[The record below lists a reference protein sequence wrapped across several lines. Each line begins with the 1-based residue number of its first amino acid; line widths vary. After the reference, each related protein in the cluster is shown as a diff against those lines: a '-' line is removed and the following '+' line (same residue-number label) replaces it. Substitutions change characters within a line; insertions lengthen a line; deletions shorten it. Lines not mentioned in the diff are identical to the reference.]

1 MGRRVSPPTQLVKVL
16 AFAGA
21 VCMGLLAAG
30 SGAADPGAL
39 AVAYQVNVAHSGVQ
53 TDSALTPPFSL
64 RWRVTL
70 PAQVSYPLIA
80 ERKVFVTAASSAD
93 NATRTPVL
101 YALDRASGQTLWSQ
115 VLPLEWQRANAAYD
129 DGRIFVSGNNPF
141 VCCDSQN
148 GVVLAY
154 AADTGTLLWRTQ
166 LAGEYG
172 TTAAPTAANGV
183 VYVSGS
189 GAGGLYAVSENDGHI
204 LARQPVQYG
213 DQSSPTLSD
222 GSVFVSYACNQA
234 YGFAQTTLAPLWHY
248 SGPCSGG
255 GGRTTVY
262 AGGRLYTRDFFGS
275 LVFDAASGA
284 LLRTWEPERAQ
295 VYAPAVDSTSLFVT
309 FPGQALHA
317 ESLDGTPLW
326 TFTGDGELNTAP
338 LILNSGSD
346 RFVIIG
352 SWLGRLYALDATSGR
367 EVWSTDVGAPIS
379 GADEHNASEPLSGL
393 GAGQGMIV
401 VPSGKTLSAYANDHT
416 PPTLVLPATVVARGT
431 SQSGGIVTFSV
442 SATDPD
448 DTATTSCT
456 PASGSFFPVG
466 ATSVGCTA
474 TDTAGNTATGSF
486 LVIVSAPNADCN
498 LAHYPVTKGSR
509 NLKGANLSGCYLPNA
524 SLAGA
529 NATGANLSGAYL
541 AGADLSSVNFS
552 QASLRGAV
560 LANANVAGV
569 KWLQTTCPDG
579 TLSNNNGGTCVGH
592 LT

>member
-1 MGRRVSPPTQLVKVL
+1 MSGSPNRVK
-16 AFAGA
+16 
-21 VCMGLLAAG
+21 LLAVAIAISTGLIGAG
-30 SGAADPGAL
+30 SASGDPGAL
-39 AVAYQVNVAHSGVQ
+39 AVAYQINVAHSGVQ
-53 TDSALTPPFSL
+53 TDVALTPPFSL

-80 ERKVFVTAASSAD
+80 EGKVFVTAASSAD

-101 YALDRASGQTLWSQ
+101 YALDQASGQTLWSQ
-115 VLPLEWQRANAAYD
+115 TLPVEWQRANAAYD
-129 DGRIFVSGNNPF
+129 AGRIFVSGNNPF

-154 AADTGTLLWRTQ
+154 AADTGKLLWRTQ
-166 LAGEYG
+166 LPGEYG

-183 VYVSGS
+183 VYVSGA
-189 GAGGLYAVSENDGHI
+189 GAGGLYSISEDDGRI

-213 DQSSPTLSD
+213 DQSSPTLS
-222 GSVFVSYACNQA
+222 GGAVFVSYACNQT
-234 YGFAQTTLAPLWHY
+234 YGFAQTTLAPLWHF

-255 GGRTTVY
+255 GGRTTVS
-262 AGGRLYTRDFFGS
+262 AGGRLYTRDYFGS

-309 FPGQALHA
+309 FPGQALQA

-326 TFTGDGELNTAP
+326 AFTGDGQLNTAP

-352 SWLGRLYALDATSGR
+352 SSLGRLFALDAASGR
-367 EVWSTDVGAPIS
+367 EVWSTNVGAPIS

-393 GAGQGMIV
+393 GAGQGIIV
-401 VPSGKTLSAYANDHT
+401 VPAGKALSAYANDQT
-416 PPTLVLPATVVARGT
+416 PPTLVRPATVAARGT

-448 DTATTSCT
+448 DTATTACT
-456 PASGSFFPVG
+456 PGSGSFLPVG
-466 ATSVGCTA
+466 VTSVSCTA
-474 TDTAGNTATGSF
+474 TDTAGNTASGSF
-486 LVIVSAPNADCN
+486 LVVVSAPNADCN
-498 LAHYPVTKGSR
+498 LTHYPVTKGSR
-509 NLKGANLSGCYLPNA
+509 NLKSANMSGCYLPNA

-529 NATGANLSGAYL
+529 NATAANLSGAYL

-552 QASLRGAV
+552 QANLRGAV
-560 LANANVAGV
+560 LTNANVSVV
-569 KWLQTTCPDG
+569 KWFQTTCPDG
-579 TLSNNNGGTCVGH
+579 TLSNDNGGTCVGH
-592 LT
+592 LTTL